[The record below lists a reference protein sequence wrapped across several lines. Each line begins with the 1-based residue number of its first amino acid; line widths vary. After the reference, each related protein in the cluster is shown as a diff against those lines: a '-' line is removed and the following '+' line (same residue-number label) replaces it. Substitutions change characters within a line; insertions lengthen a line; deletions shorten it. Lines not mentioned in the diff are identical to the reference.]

1 MKTQIIVSY
10 KDEWIYNARSGAVPR
25 TWIMNQLRGECD
37 GHIFRFTER
46 WRNTFCKSHS
56 PLHINFYL
64 TFTCLSARLTS
75 CRYFFLHCT
84 FYFLQASSTSLAPRS
99 AAIVSAP
106 FCLVPQ
112 VNLSKKDSNNPEE
125 AAPSVL
131 KPVSVYLLWCEMNK
145 REMWVLCP
153 LWLWNLLFHVFCSD
167 FFGSS
172 SRLKNP
178 NISVSIIINIKC
190 HSCFY
195 SSFVGCVLTNGVRR
209 RESHKPTVFS
219 KKAEEASSIHPGK
232 H

>member
-1 MKTQIIVSY
+1 MK
-10 KDEWIYNARSGAVPR
+10 E
-25 TWIMNQLRGECD
+25 
-37 GHIFRFTER
+37 H
-46 WRNTFCKSHS
+46 
-56 PLHINFYL
+56 
-64 TFTCLSARLTS
+64 
-75 CRYFFLHCT
+75 
-84 FYFLQASSTSLAPRS
+84 FLQESFTASHQFLFNLHLSICTSHKLQVLFSALHLLFSASKFNSLAPRS
-99 AAIVSAP
+99 AAIVSAL

-153 LWLWNLLFHVFCSD
+153 LWLWNLLFHVFCSE

-178 NISVSIIINIKC
+178 NVPVSIIINIKC

-195 SSFVGCVLTNGVRR
+195 SSFVGCVWTNGVRR

-219 KKAEEASSIHPGK
+219 KTAEEASSTHPGK

>member
-10 KDEWIYNARSGAVPR
+10 KDEWLYNARSGAVPR

-153 LWLWNLLFHVFCSD
+153 LWLWNLLFHVFCSLIFLGPAAD
-167 FFGSS
+167 WRTQTSPCQ
-172 SRLKNP
+172 L
-178 NISVSIIINIKC
+178 
-190 HSCFY
+190 
-195 SSFVGCVLTNGVRR
+195 
-209 RESHKPTVFS
+209 
-219 KKAEEASSIHPGK
+219 
-232 H
+232 